1 MELGLVFFPWGKGRL
16 YPESG
21 EFCPLYQGRPSN
33 FKEGDNSTTR
43 IYKSVISGEFQY
55 VEFLVFTYN
64 MVFESV
70 YYKGT
75 SKILLLFEIFLRL
88 RQVHMRGYLILYVAH
103 IAGTRMIEA
112 VIDGILRVNN
122 LEGTMRGVNPLKF
135 VSVDEG
141 AV

>member
-1 MELGLVFFPWGKGRL
+1 M
-16 YPESG
+16 
-21 EFCPLYQGRPSN
+21 
-33 FKEGDNSTTR
+33 
-43 IYKSVISGEFQY
+43 
-55 VEFLVFTYN
+55 
-64 MVFESV
+64 
-70 YYKGT
+70 
-75 SKILLLFEIFLRL
+75 
-88 RQVHMRGYLILYVAH
+88 AH